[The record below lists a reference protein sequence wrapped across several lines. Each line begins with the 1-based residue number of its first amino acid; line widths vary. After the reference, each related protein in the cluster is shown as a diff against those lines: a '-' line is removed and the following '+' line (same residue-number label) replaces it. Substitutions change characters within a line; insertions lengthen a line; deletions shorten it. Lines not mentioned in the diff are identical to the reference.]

1 MIWCQLLFFRVRFH
15 SIQASSDVWTQ
26 PPDLFGSIVVSRLQV
41 GYGIW
46 KSVGCTILLS
56 VGMIS
61 SAESSSHW
69 KIQPGLPSALICTL
83 GTGLA
88 SFALFAFVF
97 PLVWLMNPITA
108 NNLHNPNSTLSL
120 PHMQD
125 LRLSTLSILQ
135 ARQIK
140 TLFVIHRLSFL
151 FVYGYSLQWSFSMTW

>member
-1 MIWCQLLFFRVRFH
+1 MMSAIIFSSKISQYPSQLWRMNSTSRP
-15 SIQASSDVWTQ
+15 VWVNRGFSFAGRIRH
-26 PPDLFGSIVVSRLQV
+26 LEERWMYYLAFG
-41 GYGIW
+41 GHD
-46 KSVGCTILLS
+46 
-56 VGMIS
+56 IS
-61 SAESSSHW
+61 SAESSSHF

-125 LRLSTLSILQ
+125 LRLSTLSIPQ
-135 ARQIK
+135 ARQTM